1 MERQS
6 DGYLVGKVFSFDGEA
21 GIIITEK
28 NYYHFDKKDFQD
40 KDIKQGDLVEF
51 VSNTF
56 KIGDE
61 KELIALYISKLSKE
75 DENIK

>member
-1 MERQS
+1 MEKQS
-6 DGYLVGKVFSFDGEA
+6 NYLVGKVYSFDGEA
-21 GIIITEK
+21 GIIITEN

-56 KIGDE
+56 RIADE

-75 DENIK
+75 EENSK